1 MYGGIICHVMVF
13 SCVFFFKQK
22 TAYEMRISDWS
33 SDVCSSDLLGAL
45 SFTCAFD
52 MKVPANR
59 RRDLHSL
66 LAYVN
71 EKALIGHFDYWVEEG
86 MVVFRQ
92 ALLLRGGLGATTE
105 QIEDLMEIGLS
116 ACERFS
122 PAFQFLGFGRAHV

>member
-1 MYGGIICHVMVF
+1 
-13 SCVFFFKQK
+13 
-22 TAYEMRISDWS
+22 
-33 SDVCSSDLLGAL
+33 
-45 SFTCAFD
+45 
-52 MKVPANR
+52 MKVPVNR

-71 EKALIGHFDYWVEEG
+71 EKALIGHFDYWTEEG

-116 ACERFS
+116 ECERFY
-122 PAFQFLGFGRAHV
+122 PAFQFLVWGGRTPEDAVAAAMFECLGEA